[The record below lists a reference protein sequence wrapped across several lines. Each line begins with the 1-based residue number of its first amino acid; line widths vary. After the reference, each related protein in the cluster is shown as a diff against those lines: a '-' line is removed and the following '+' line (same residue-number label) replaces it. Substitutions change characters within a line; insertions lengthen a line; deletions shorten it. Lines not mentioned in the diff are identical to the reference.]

1 VINML
6 KHKLKGDEEGRRLLK
21 HAVLM
26 FVFMGLALGMSFA
39 SMLTFNYTRVVTLEN
54 FHLSPG
60 EMYTIF
66 QLTNITDTSLI
77 IENSSYIKF
86 SPTSHGSAKI
96 LMTDVVNNRSRLLV
110 ISSDKGAVYP
120 ITSLDSVITIGSVS
134 NEDCTV
140 NITIYIRGYEHKL
153 SFLAIPGMIA
163 ALVSLALMFKL
174 LVQYTLSRVPG
185 SKTKK

>member
-1 VINML
+1 ML
-6 KHKLKGDEEGRRLLK
+6 KHKLKDKESRKLLK
-21 HAVLM
+21 HTVLM
-26 FVFMGLALGMSFA
+26 FLFMGIALSMSFA
-39 SMLTFNYTRVVTLEN
+39 SMSTFNYTRVVTLEN

-60 EMYTIF
+60 KMYTIF

-77 IENSSYIKF
+77 IENSSYIEF

-96 LMTDVVNNRSRLLV
+96 LMTDVMNNRSRLLI
-110 ISSDKGAVYP
+110 ISSDKGAIYP
-120 ITSLDSVITIGSVS
+120 ISSLDSIITVGSVS
-134 NEDCTV
+134 GKDCTV

-174 LVQYTLSRVPG
+174 LLQYTLSRVPG
-185 SKTKK
+185 GNTKK

>member
-1 VINML
+1 ML
-6 KHKLKGDEEGRRLLK
+6 KHKTLKDEESRRLLK

-39 SMLTFNYTRVVTLEN
+39 SMATFNYTRVITLEN

-60 EMYTIF
+60 KMYTIF

-77 IENSSYIKF
+77 IENSSYIEF
-86 SPTSHGSAKI
+86 SPTSRGSAKI
-96 LMTDVVNNRSRLLV
+96 LMTDVVYNKSKLLV

-134 NEDCTV
+134 DSDCTV
-140 NITIYIRGYEHKL
+140 NITIYIHGYEHKL

-185 SKTKK
+185 DKAKK